1 VFARFAELGSVRRVW
16 LWFRSERLSFPL
28 QSRDGSTIRWIEPG
42 YITVHRVLENPVY
55 AGVYLSI
62 THNFGS
68 DSGSQRDVGQ
78 AR

>member
-1 VFARFAELGSVRRVW
+1 MLARRRCGNA
-16 LWFRSERLSFPL
+16 LRL
-28 QSRDGSTIRWIEPG
+28 TE
-42 YITVHRVLENPVY
+42 
-55 AGVYLSI
+55 AGTLTAQLSI